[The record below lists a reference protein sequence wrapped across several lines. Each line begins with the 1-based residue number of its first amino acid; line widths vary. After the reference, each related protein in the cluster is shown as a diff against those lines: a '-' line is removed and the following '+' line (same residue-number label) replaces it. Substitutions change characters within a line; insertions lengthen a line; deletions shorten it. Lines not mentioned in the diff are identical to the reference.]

1 MQKRH
6 NKEFNIFSM
15 SILDLFASA
24 MGAFLIIMIILI
36 PYYLKAGDAEKLVVK
51 LRAEN
56 AGITQ
61 QLEQT
66 QQQLQQCTTAR
77 NQCEERGTQLQE
89 ELNRCTTE
97 RRQCE
102 QERTQM
108 QQQLDRTTQCEK
120 QLARLQGE
128 LENCHE
134 KLAHTFLA
142 VVLKWPTK
150 NHDVDLHVVDTD
162 RNEFY
167 FSKHNRTRSDFPAS
181 NAELSVDTTNGP
193 GIEIWEN
200 SYAKPGLYS
209 IYANLYNRHDN
220 TSNPL
225 VKSNLYYRDGAL
237 PLRDVT
243 LTTLGNKVLIAV
255 VEVKRG
261 GEVLVRR

>member
-24 MGAFLIIMIILI
+24 MGAFLIIMLILI
-36 PYYLKAGDAEKLVVK
+36 PYYLNAGDAEKLVVK

-56 AGITQ
+56 AKLTQ
-61 QLEQT
+61 QLK
-66 QQQLQQCTTAR
+66 QQ
-77 NQCEERGTQLQE
+77 
-89 ELNRCTTE
+89 
-97 RRQCE
+97 
-102 QERTQM
+102 QERTI
-108 QQQLDRTTQCEK
+108 QCER

-128 LENCHE
+128 LEDCHE

-142 VVLKWPTK
+142 VALKWATPK
-150 NHDVDLHVVDTD
+150 HDVDLHVVDTD

-167 FSKHNRTRSDFPAS
+167 YDKHNRTRSDFPSS
-181 NAELSVDTTNGP
+181 NAELSVDTTRGP

-200 SYAKPGLYS
+200 PRAKTGIYRIYVNLYS
-209 IYANLYNRHDN
+209 QHGN
-220 TSNPL
+220 TANPL
-225 VKSNLYYRDGAL
+225 VKTNLYYRDGAL

-243 LTTLGNKVLIAV
+243 LTRVGNKVLIAI

-261 GEVLVRR
+261 GEVVVRH

>member
-1 MQKRH
+1 MQKRQ

-36 PYYLKAGDAEKLVVK
+36 PYYLNAGDAEKLVVK

-56 AGITQ
+56 ARLTQ
-61 QLEQT
+61 QLK
-66 QQQLQQCTTAR
+66 QQQ
-77 NQCEERGTQLQE
+77 E
-89 ELNRCTTE
+89 
-97 RRQCE
+97 
-102 QERTQM
+102 
-108 QQQLDRTTQCEK
+108 RTTQCER
-120 QLARLQGE
+120 QLASLQGE

-142 VVLKWPTK
+142 VVLKWTTK
-150 NHDVDLHVVDTD
+150 HQDIDLHVVDTD

-167 FSKHNRTRSDFPAS
+167 FSKHNRTRSDFPRS
-181 NAELSVDTTNGP
+181 NAELSVDTIKGP

-200 SYAKPGLYS
+200 PQAKTGIYR
-209 IYANLYNRHDN
+209 IYANLYSQHGN
-220 TSNPL
+220 TANPL

-243 LTTLGNKVLIAV
+243 LTTVGNKVLIAV
-255 VEVKRG
+255 VEVKSG
-261 GEVLVRR
+261 GEVVVIR